1 MADRR
6 LHVFHTVARLSSFTK
21 AANQLHMTQPAVTF
35 QVRQLEEQFNTRLFD
50 RNHKRITLTEAGAII
65 FEYAEKILGLYE
77 EMESSVGELT
87 GEMRGVLLV
96 GASTTIG
103 EYLLPRV
110 LGAFRNAYP
119 AMKVRMNV
127 ANTRDIVQQVENNTI
142 DIGIVEGAVSN
153 FNLAIRECKPDQLV
167 VILPRG
173 HELSARDRV
182 APDELLD
189 YQFVLREEG
198 SGTREVLADYIREG
212 GADPNKL
219 DIVMELG
226 SGESVKG
233 AIESGLGISVVSEA
247 TVRKEAQLG
256 TLEVRPLAPPLQRAF
271 SFVHQKQ
278 KFRSQAVERFYQF
291 IQEQCRKGDP
301 WQEEAAAS
309 EPKAHDA
316 GGVVL

>member
-6 LHVFHTVARLSSFTK
+6 LHVFHTVAQLSSFTK
-21 AANQLHMTQPAVTF
+21 AANRLHMTQPAVTF
-35 QVRQLEEQFNTRLFD
+35 QVKQLEEQFNTRLFD
-50 RNHKRITLTEAGAII
+50 RNHNRITLTEAGSIV
-65 FEYAEKILGLYE
+65 FEFADKILNLYE
-77 EMESSVGELT
+77 EMENSVGELT

-110 LGAFRNAYP
+110 LGAFRAAYP

-142 DIGIVEGAVSN
+142 DIGIVEGAVHNS
-153 FNLAIRECKPDQLV
+153 NLAIRECQPDQLV
-167 VILPRG
+167 AIFPRG
-173 HELSARDRV
+173 HELAHKERI
-182 APDELLD
+182 APAELLD

-233 AIESGLGISVVSEA
+233 AVESGLGISVVSQA

-256 TLEVRPLAPPLQRAF
+256 TLEVRPLDPALERAF

-291 IQEQCRKGDP
+291 IQEQCKKGDP
-301 WQEEAAAS
+301 WDEA
-309 EPKAHDA
+309 DA
-316 GGVVL
+316 GADSGSSEVAI

>member
-6 LHVFHTVARLSSFTK
+6 LHVFHTVARLGSFTK
-21 AANQLHMTQPAVTF
+21 AANRLHMTQPAVTF
-35 QVRQLEEQFNTRLFD
+35 QVKQLEEQFNARLFD
-50 RNHKRITLTEAGAII
+50 RNHNRITLTDAGDVV
-65 FEYAEKILGLYE
+65 FDYADKILNLYE
-77 EMESSVGELT
+77 EMENSVGELT

-110 LGAFRNAYP
+110 LGAFRSAYP

-142 DIGIVEGAVSN
+142 DIGIVEGTVHNS
-153 FNLAIRECKPDQLV
+153 NLAIRECQ
-167 VILPRG
+167 
-173 HELSARDRV
+173 
-182 APDELLD
+182 PDELVAIFPKGHDLAAKERVTPGD
-189 YQFVLREEG
+189 LLHYQFVLREEG

-212 GADPNKL
+212 GENPNKL

-233 AIESGLGISVVSEA
+233 AVESGLGISVVSEN
-247 TVRKEAQLG
+247 TVAKEAQLG
-256 TLEVRPLAPPLQRAF
+256 TLEVRPLEPALHRAF

-278 KFRSQAVERFYQF
+278 KFRSQAVEKFYEF
-291 IQEQCRKGDP
+291 IQEQCKNGDP
-301 WQEEAAAS
+301 WHGQPRPHADEVAI
-309 EPKAHDA
+309 
-316 GGVVL
+316 

>member
-6 LHVFHTVARLSSFTK
+6 LHVFHTVAQLSSFTK
-21 AANQLHMTQPAVTF
+21 AANRLHMTQPAVTF
-35 QVRQLEEQFNTRLFD
+35 QVKQLEEQFNTRLFD
-50 RNHKRITLTEAGAII
+50 RNHNRITLTEAGQTV
-65 FEYAEKILGLYE
+65 FEFADKILNLYE
-77 EMESSVGELT
+77 EMENSVGELT

-110 LGAFRNAYP
+110 LGAYRSAYP

-127 ANTRDIVQQVENNTI
+127 ANTREIVQQVENNTI
-142 DIGIVEGAVSN
+142 DIGIVEGAVNNS
-153 FNLAIRECKPDQLV
+153 NLAIRECQPDQLV
-167 VILPRG
+167 AIFPRG
-173 HELSARDRV
+173 HQLAAKERV
-182 APDELLD
+182 TPAELLD

-233 AIESGLGISVVSEA
+233 AVESGMGISVVSQA

-256 TLEVRPLAPPLQRAF
+256 TLEVRPLDPALERAF

-291 IQEQCRKGDP
+291 IQEQCKKGDP
-301 WQEEAAAS
+301 WQEADSGSEASAVA
-309 EPKAHDA
+309 
-316 GGVVL
+316 VQR

>member
-6 LHVFHTVARLSSFTK
+6 LHVFHTVAQLSSFTK
-21 AANQLHMTQPAVTF
+21 AANRLHMTQPAVTF
-35 QVRQLEEQFNTRLFD
+35 QVKQLEEQFNTRLFD
-50 RNHKRITLTEAGAII
+50 RNHNRITLTDAGQTVFDFAD
-65 FEYAEKILGLYE
+65 KILNLYE
-77 EMESSVGELT
+77 EMENSVGELT

-110 LGAFRNAYP
+110 LGAYRAAYP

-127 ANTRDIVQQVENNTI
+127 ANTRDILQQVENNTI
-142 DIGIVEGAVSN
+142 DIGIVEGAVN
-153 FNLAIRECKPDQLV
+153 NANLAIRECQPDQLV
-167 VILPRG
+167 AIFPRG
-173 HELSARDRV
+173 HQLAAKDRV
-182 APDELLD
+182 TPAELLD

-198 SGTREVLADYIREG
+198 SGTREVLADYIRDG
-212 GADPNKL
+212 GADSNKL

-233 AIESGLGISVVSEA
+233 AVESGMGISVVSQA

-256 TLEVRPLAPPLQRAF
+256 TLEVRPLDPVLERAF

-291 IQEQCRKGDP
+291 IQEQCKKGDP
-301 WQEEAAAS
+301 WEEAETAS
-309 EPKAHDA
+309 GAS
-316 GGVVL
+316 GVAVQR

>member
-6 LHVFHTVARLSSFTK
+6 LHVFHTVAQLSSFTK
-21 AANQLHMTQPAVTF
+21 AANRLHMTQPAVTF
-35 QVRQLEEQFNTRLFD
+35 QVKQLEEQFNTRLFD
-50 RNHKRITLTEAGAII
+50 RNHNRITLTEAGQTV
-65 FEYAEKILGLYE
+65 FEFADKILNLYE
-77 EMESSVGELT
+77 EMENSVGELT

-110 LGAFRNAYP
+110 LGAYRSAYP

-127 ANTRDIVQQVENNTI
+127 ANTREIVQQVENNTI
-142 DIGIVEGAVSN
+142 DIGIVEGAVNNS
-153 FNLAIRECKPDQLV
+153 NLAIRECQPDQLV
-167 VILPRG
+167 AIFPRG
-173 HELSARDRV
+173 HQLAAKERV
-182 APDELLD
+182 TPAELLD

-233 AIESGLGISVVSEA
+233 AVESGMGISVVSQA

-256 TLEVRPLAPPLQRAF
+256 TLEVRPLDPALERAF

-291 IQEQCRKGDP
+291 IQEQCKKGDP
-301 WQEEAAAS
+301 WQEGDSVSEASAVA
-309 EPKAHDA
+309 
-316 GGVVL
+316 VQR

>member
-21 AANQLHMTQPAVTF
+21 AANRLHMTQPAVTF
-35 QVRQLEEQFNTRLFD
+35 QVKQLEEQFNTRLFD
-50 RNHKRITLTEAGAII
+50 RNHNRITLTNAGSIV
-65 FEYAEKILGLYE
+65 FDYADKILSLYD

-110 LGAFRNAYP
+110 LGAFRMAYP

-142 DIGIVEGAVSN
+142 DIGIVEGAVHNS
-153 FNLAIRECKPDQLV
+153 NLAIRECQPDQLV
-167 VILPRG
+167 AIFPQG
-173 HELSARDRV
+173 HALAAKERV
-182 APDELLD
+182 TPGDLLD
-189 YQFVLREEG
+189 CQFVLREEG

-212 GADPNKL
+212 GEDPNKL

-233 AIESGLGISVVSEA
+233 AVESGLGVSVVSEA

-256 TLEVRPLAPPLQRAF
+256 TLEVRPLEPALKRSF

-291 IQEQCRKGDP
+291 IQEQCEKGDP
-301 WQEEAAAS
+301 WGQRS
-309 EPKAHDA
+309 SPAHDRVA
-316 GGVVL
+316 L

>member
-6 LHVFHTVARLSSFTK
+6 LHVFHTVAQLSSFTK
-21 AANQLHMTQPAVTF
+21 AANRLHMTQPAVTF
-35 QVRQLEEQFNTRLFD
+35 QVKQLEEQFNTRLFD
-50 RNHKRITLTEAGAII
+50 RNHNRIALTEAGHIVYEFAD
-65 FEYAEKILGLYE
+65 KILNLYE
-77 EMESSVGELT
+77 EMENSVGELT

-110 LGAFRNAYP
+110 LGAFRAAYP

-142 DIGIVEGAVSN
+142 DIGIVEGAVHNS
-153 FNLAIRECKPDQLV
+153 NLAIRECQPDELV
-167 VILPRG
+167 VIFPRG
-173 HELSARDRV
+173 HELAEKERV
-182 APDELLD
+182 KPGELLD

-198 SGTREVLADYIREG
+198 SGTREVLADFIREG

-233 AIESGLGISVVSEA
+233 AVESGLGISVVSRA

-256 TLEVRPLAPPLQRAF
+256 SLEVRSLDPALERAF
-271 SFVHQKQ
+271 SFIHQKQ

-291 IQEQCRKGDP
+291 IQEQCKKGDP
-301 WQEEAAAS
+301 WDEDDAEAGSGSSKVAIQR
-309 EPKAHDA
+309 
-316 GGVVL
+316 

>member
-6 LHVFHTVARLSSFTK
+6 LFVFHTVARLSSFTQ
-21 AANQLHMTQPAVTF
+21 AANRLHMTQPAVTF
-35 QVRQLEEQFNTRLFD
+35 QVKQLEEQFNTRLFD
-50 RNHKRITLTEAGAII
+50 RNHKQIALTEAGSVV
-65 FEYAEKILGLYE
+65 FDYAEKILSLYE

-110 LGAFRNAYP
+110 LGAFRMAYP

-142 DIGIVEGAVSN
+142 DIGIVEGATSN
-153 FNLAIRECKPDQLV
+153 ANLAIRECHPDQLV
-167 VILPRG
+167 VIFPNG
-173 HELSARDRV
+173 HELADRERV
-182 APDELLD
+182 TPGELLS

-198 SGTREVLADYIREG
+198 SGTREVLAEYIREG
-212 GADPNKL
+212 GEDPNKL

-247 TVRKEAQLG
+247 TVRKEARLG
-256 TLEVRPLAPPLQRAF
+256 TLGVRPLDPALQRAF

-278 KFRSQAVERFYQF
+278 KFRSQAVERFYRF
-291 IQEQCRKGDP
+291 IQEQCQRGDP
-301 WQEEAAAS
+301 WQEVETEAGHGAR
-309 EPKAHDA
+309 
-316 GGVVL
+316 GVGEVAL

>member
-6 LHVFHTVARLSSFTK
+6 LHVFHTVAQLSSFTK
-21 AANQLHMTQPAVTF
+21 AANRLHMTQPAVTF
-35 QVRQLEEQFNTRLFD
+35 QVKQLEEQFNTRLFD
-50 RNHKRITLTEAGAII
+50 RNHNRITLTEAGAIV
-65 FEYAEKILGLYE
+65 FEFADKILNLYE
-77 EMESSVGELT
+77 EMENSVGELT

-110 LGAFRNAYP
+110 LGAFRTAYP

-142 DIGIVEGAVSN
+142 DIGIVEGAVHNS
-153 FNLAIRECKPDQLV
+153 NLAIRECQPDQLV
-167 VILPRG
+167 AIFPCG
-173 HELSARDRV
+173 HKLADRERV
-182 APDELLD
+182 APADLLD

-233 AIESGLGISVVSEA
+233 AVESGLGISVVSEA
-247 TVRKEAQLG
+247 TVRKEARLG
-256 TLEVRPLAPPLQRAF
+256 TLEVRPLSPPLERAF

-291 IQEQCRKGDP
+291 IQEQCKKGDP
-301 WQEEAAAS
+301 WDETRTEGSS
-309 EPKAHDA
+309 E
-316 GGVVL
+316 VVL

>member
-6 LHVFHTVARLSSFTK
+6 LHVFHTVAQLSSFTK
-21 AANQLHMTQPAVTF
+21 AANRLHMTQPAVTF
-35 QVRQLEEQFNTRLFD
+35 QVKQLEEQFNTRLFD
-50 RNHKRITLTEAGAII
+50 RNHNRITLTEAGHTVFDFAD
-65 FEYAEKILGLYE
+65 KILNLYE
-77 EMESSVGELT
+77 EMENSVGELT

-110 LGAFRNAYP
+110 LGAFRAAYP

-142 DIGIVEGAVSN
+142 DIGIVEGAVHNS
-153 FNLAIRECKPDQLV
+153 NLAIRECQPDQLV
-167 VILPRG
+167 AIFPRG
-173 HELSARDRV
+173 HKLADKERI
-182 APDELLD
+182 APGELLD

-233 AIESGLGISVVSEA
+233 AVESGLGISVVSEA
-247 TVRKEAQLG
+247 TVRKEALLG
-256 TLEVRPLAPPLQRAF
+256 TLEVRPLDPALERAF

-291 IQEQCRKGDP
+291 IQEQCKKGDP
-301 WQEEAAAS
+301 WDEAGAAADS
-309 EPKAHDA
+309 SSSQVA
-316 GGVVL
+316 L

>member
-6 LHVFHTVARLSSFTK
+6 LHVFHTVAQLSSFTK
-21 AANQLHMTQPAVTF
+21 AANRLHMTQPAVTF
-35 QVRQLEEQFNTRLFD
+35 QVKQLEEQFNTRLFD
-50 RNHKRITLTEAGAII
+50 RNHNRITLTEAGQTVFDFAD
-65 FEYAEKILGLYE
+65 KILNLYE
-77 EMESSVGELT
+77 EMENSVGELT

-110 LGAFRNAYP
+110 LGAYRAAYP

-142 DIGIVEGAVSN
+142 DIGIVEGAVHNS
-153 FNLAIRECKPDQLV
+153 NLAIRECQPDQLV
-167 VILPRG
+167 AIFPHG
-173 HELSARDRV
+173 HQLAAKERV
-182 APDELLD
+182 TPAELLD

-233 AIESGLGISVVSEA
+233 AVESGLGISVVSQA

-256 TLEVRPLAPPLQRAF
+256 TLEVRPLDPALERAF

-291 IQEQCRKGDP
+291 IQEQCKKGDP
-301 WQEEAAAS
+301 WEEAKNASGAS
-309 EPKAHDA
+309 EVAA
-316 GGVVL
+316 QR